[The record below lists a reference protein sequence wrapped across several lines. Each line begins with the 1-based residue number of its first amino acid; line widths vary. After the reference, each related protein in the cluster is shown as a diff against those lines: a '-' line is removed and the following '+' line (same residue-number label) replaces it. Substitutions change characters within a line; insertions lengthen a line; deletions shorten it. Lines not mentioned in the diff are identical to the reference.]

1 MEIRKRTSSSSSWA
15 TDCTGGSNRQHQPQ
29 VFFLLRFFID
39 FLSGINPKILLLFG
53 YLFEAGFI
61 CIKNQVYA
69 CGAYEYTCHIPP
81 FKIQPPPLN
90 LELNCIGE
98 LKMMSRKR
106 YLL

>member
-39 FLSGINPKILLLFG
+39 FLSGINPK
-53 YLFEAGFI
+53 
-61 CIKNQVYA
+61 NQVYA